1 MASNVPKFTSFRP
14 KPKPAPEPPKEASK
28 SEVRA
33 KGSSRSKK
41 YGEQVESRTG
51 GTPKS
56 EQTESSPKLYFSD
69 RRGDA
74 DILKYG
80 ALSRYDIPAYRRAGY
95 GYVLGLSL
103 DQKIDRDRS
112 SHSKTYMAYV
122 SGRQQERLMT
132 SKNVPKDSSRTLRII
147 QSSDSPSLAEEQDFI
162 ALSNHDKKRRNDSDS
177 GDDGRPTDLDYRGI
191 ERDASQTLDPDTQ
204 YDDHFSDLTA
214 ISELTKKNTELVRK
228 TREHPEDIQPWL
240 DFIKHQEAMIA
251 PEHSL
256 GEVNEARQRQLADVR
271 IPIYE
276 EALKKVR
283 NAPENHIQL
292 YQGLLK
298 EAQNSWTEAKLWNR
312 WTEVLKVHT
321 ESPELWLMYLDF
333 VQSHLA
339 RFKYEA
345 CRKTFLECLD
355 ALQKSKKVAVE
366 SVLHI
371 FIRMTSM
378 IHRAGYQELA
388 LAVWQAVLERSLSQP
403 PMTAADL
410 EDFEQYWES
419 EAPRIG
425 EAGASGW
432 RKATDDDIS
441 SNTASLL
448 PQNPG
453 NPIFADFQEREYD
466 SIEKLRYPGR
476 ASDEMG
482 EDDAFHT
489 IFYADIEPYIKSVPA
504 DALTV
509 LILEAFLC
517 FCGLPPLSRI
527 ENHQRLWWDDPFIA
541 QRVAET
547 SSSYHLKGAEQGS
560 IADRFEQFFAREKI
574 SFQMT
579 SELVFNDDFNLS
591 GIQLSADFVQRILKL
606 AATETKDEIL
616 GEYLLAFEHRHF
628 PADVVKTAKQLLK
641 SRPTS
646 QRLYHAYG
654 LVESCRGKQEKAN
667 QVFSMALS
675 MGTLGT
681 SESLQLLNSWVWEA
695 LDANDHLEALWR
707 LSSPSGKLS
716 SRSDPTR
723 PPDAALLH
731 NATTALSSISEQ
743 SLLTHAYPSA
753 VLSTSLLALLAY
765 LSSTLNPEI
774 IISAHG
780 HLLLWFTSHTLS
792 SSPASELSA
801 QSLARFLLHHAT
813 HAPIL
818 KPSLIRSAL
827 EPYIAL
833 FPNNTML
840 LALYAANEARF
851 AIDDRVRG
859 IMAERALPTS
869 VAGWCFAIRFEEKR
883 AEVARTAGAIRAA
896 FKRATSP
903 EASGAH
909 SSIIWMG
916 YLRFEVEQL
925 RALMERVAGQR
936 PGKDGKKRTWE
947 KRVDE
952 ARRRVKETFYA
963 GLRNLPWCK
972 EYIMVGFG
980 EDFSG
985 VFGEEELWKVH
996 RVMQEKEL
1004 RVYVEL
1010 D

>member
-14 KPKPAPEPPKEASK
+14 KPKPAVEPPKEASK

-33 KGSSRSKK
+33 KSSSRPKK
-41 YGEQVESRTG
+41 HGAQVESRVAD
-51 GTPKS
+51 TPKS
-56 EQTESSPKLYFSD
+56 EQTEPSSKLYFSD
-69 RRGDA
+69 RRGDP

-80 ALSRYDIPAYRRAGY
+80 ALSRYDIPTYRRAGY

-103 DQKIDRDRS
+103 DQKIDRERS
-112 SHSKTYMAYV
+112 SHSKTYMTYV

-132 SKNVPKDSSRTLRII
+132 AKNVPKESSRTLRIV
-147 QSSDSPSLAEEQDFI
+147 QSSESPSLAEELDFI
-162 ALSNHDKKRRNDSDS
+162 ALSNHDKRRRDDSDS
-177 GDDGRPTDLDYRGI
+177 REDGGPPDLDYRGI
-191 ERDASQTLDPDTQ
+191 ERDVSQPLDPDTQ
-204 YDDHFSDLTA
+204 YDDHLEDLTA

-240 DFIKHQEAMIA
+240 DFIEHQEVMIA
-251 PEHSL
+251 PERSL
-256 GEVNEARQRQLADVR
+256 GEVDEARQRQLADVR

-276 EALKKVR
+276 EALKKVK
-283 NAPENHIQL
+283 NAQNDHIQL
-292 YQGLLK
+292 YRGLLK
-298 EAQNSWTEAKLWNR
+298 EAQKSWTESKLWNR

-355 ALQKSKKVAVE
+355 ALQGSKEVAVE

-371 FIRMTSM
+371 FVRMTSM
-378 IHRAGYQELA
+378 IHGAGYQELA
-388 LAVWQAVLERSLSQP
+388 LAIWQSVLERNLSQP

-410 EDFEQYWES
+410 GDFEQFWES

-425 EAGASGW
+425 EAEASGW
-432 RKATDDDIS
+432 RKAADDDIP
-441 SNTASLL
+441 SNTESLL

-453 NPIFADFQEREYD
+453 DSIFEDFRKREHD

-476 ASDEMG
+476 ASDEVG

-504 DALTV
+504 DTPTV
-509 LILEAFLC
+509 LLLEAFLC
-517 FCGLPPLSRI
+517 FCGLPSLPRI
-527 ENHQRLWWDDPFIA
+527 GNHQRLWWDDPFIA
-541 QRVAET
+541 QRGADT
-547 SSSYHLKGAEQGS
+547 PSSHHLEGAEQGS
-560 IADRFEQFFAREKI
+560 IVDKFEQFFACEKT

-579 SELVFNDDFNLS
+579 SELLFHDDFNLS
-591 GIQLSADFVQRILKL
+591 GVRIGADFIQRILQL
-606 AATETKDEIL
+606 AAMETKDAIL
-616 GEYLLAFEHRHF
+616 GEYLLAFEYRHS
-628 PADVVKTAKQLLK
+628 PTEVVKTAKQLLK
-641 SRPTS
+641 AQPTS
-646 QRLYHAYG
+646 QHLYHAYG
-654 LVESCRGKQEKAN
+654 LVESRRGKPEKAN

-675 MGTLGT
+675 MRTLGT
-681 SESLQLLNSWVWEA
+681 SESLQLFNSWVWEA
-695 LDANDHLEALWR
+695 LYANDHLEALWR
-707 LSSPSGKLS
+707 LSSPSGKLPT
-716 SRSDPTR
+716 RSDPTK
-723 PPDAALLH
+723 PPNAALIQ
-731 NATTALSSISEQ
+731 NASTTLSSISEQ

-753 VLSTSLLALLAY
+753 VLSTSLLALVTY
-765 LSSTLNPEI
+765 LTSSLSPEI
-774 IISAHG
+774 IISAH
-780 HLLLWFTSHTLS
+780 HNLLSWFTSHALHT
-792 SSPASELSA
+792 SPASELSA

-818 KPSLIRSAL
+818 KPSLIRTAL

-833 FPNNTML
+833 FPNNTIL
-840 LALYAANEARF
+840 LSLYAANESRF
-851 AIDDRVRG
+851 AVDDRVRG

-896 FKRATSP
+896 YKRATHA

-909 SSIIWMG
+909 SLAIWTS

-925 RALMERVAGQR
+925 GVLKDRVAGER
-936 PGKDGKKRTWE
+936 PGKDGRKRTWE

-952 ARRRVKETFYA
+952 ARERVKETFYA

-972 EYIMVGFG
+972 EFIMLGFG
-980 EDFSG
+980 ESGKG
-985 VFGEEELWKVH
+985 VFGEGELWKIY
-996 RVMQEKEL
+996 RVLQEKEL